1 MSKVDLGQAIAIF
14 LAAATTLTTALA
26 GIALGYL
33 KRIQGA
39 QTHLQGTTDEVNQ
52 AVNHCPPGESL
63 KEMVVNMKEEL
74 REIRVSQ
81 ARHISDTADLGEK
94 VANIEST
101 VGQLATRVIG
111 VETVQASYTG
121 PDRRKSMRVAP
132 VKKAVAVK
140 KSAATRTRATSKK
153 A

>member
-63 KEMVVNMKEEL
+63 KEMVVDMKEEL
-74 REIRVSQ
+74 REIRASQ

-94 VANIEST
+94 VANIELT

-111 VETVQASYTG
+111 VEDKQAAYAG
-121 PDRRKSMRVAP
+121 PDRRKSSTPAPTKNPVAP
-132 VKKAVAVK
+132 KV
-140 KSAATRTRATSKK
+140 TRTRKTAARSS
-153 A
+153 